1 MRRVIVLIV
10 ALIVTIPTIL
20 KSRQSVH
27 YVTPPAFSV
36 YTSSGTMVMI
46 DGDVRH
52 PGIYVMGANI
62 MTDSAIALAEPTH
75 SLEINRVKAVARL
88 PLSNG
93 SALHVAKNANNSLTI
108 TVGSIPTA
116 QRMTL
121 GIPLDI
127 QTMNKDDFDRLP
139 GIGPVLADRII
150 QYRQNNGGK
159 LKLEDL
165 LSVSGIG
172 EKKYIALKKFF

>member
-1 MRRVIVLIV
+1 MSRVIILIV
-10 ALIVTIPTIL
+10 ALIVTIPTIF
-20 KSRQSVH
+20 KSRRSVH
-27 YVTPPAFSV
+27 YATQSVFSV

-46 DGDVRH
+46 DGDVCH
-52 PGIYVMGANI
+52 PGVYVMGANI
-62 MTDSAIALAEPTH
+62 MTDSAITLAEPAH
-75 SLEINRVKAVARL
+75 SQEINGVKAVARL

-93 SALHVAKNANNSLTI
+93 SVLHVTKKANNSLAI

-116 QRMTL
+116 QRMIL

-127 QTMNKDDFDRLP
+127 QTMNKNDFDRLP

-172 EKKYIALKKFF
+172 EKKYSALKKFF